1 MSKEN
6 ERVMILSTP
15 EQIAEGLELF
25 MKKREAKNVRAD
37 FKNDRITTTQALKLA
52 GVSQPTFTKWVK
64 AGLIKRHG
72 SGNKHFYFKSELI
85 DSLRKMANEKGNEID

>member
-25 MKKREAKNVRAD
+25 LANRKQKNNQVD
-37 FKNDRITTTQALKLA
+37 FKNDRITTKEAVKLA

-64 AGLIKRHG
+64 AGVIPRHG
-72 SGNKHFYFKSELI
+72 SGGKHFYFRSEVI
-85 DSLRKMANEKGNEID
+85 ASLRKMADEKEQ